1 MFSGV
6 FVPDLSNGYNG
17 YSGHHEVRLQFAD
30 ENRPRMSKTHV
41 PRWSGKH
48 DDIKQKK
55 MDSLTSQ
62 GVLLDP
68 YKENIQIKLISPSFL
83 RLKARAKDK
92 EIQDCELSE
101 IRWIISPAQLNPHL
115 KQLYTNNVS
124 KEDLFIFKSEK
135 PHCIEFD
142 LYEGYFQNHVTK
154 DDWGYLAVETPYKGL
169 RVLTQS
175 GQGLL
180 NQ

>member
-1 MFSGV
+1 MFSDV
-6 FVPDLSNGYNG
+6 FTPDLSIGYNG

-48 DDIKQKK
+48 DDIKQRK

-83 RLKARAKDK
+83 RLKARAKEK
-92 EIQDCELSE
+92 EIQDCDLSE

-115 KQLYTNNVS
+115 NSFTRITYQRR
-124 KEDLFIFKSEK
+124 IFSSSNLKS
-135 PHCIEFD
+135 
-142 LYEGYFQNHVTK
+142 
-154 DDWGYLAVETPYKGL
+154 
-169 RVLTQS
+169 LTA
-175 GQGLL
+175 L
-180 NQ
+180 NLTFMKATSRTM